1 MAHPTPTST
10 EPLSKRV
17 VAARL
22 TIAFALNLIPALIT
36 AAIAGLLVAVFHPG
50 SAFLPAVLR
59 GSFVAAFGAYGFL
72 ATAYVA

>member
-1 MAHPTPTST
+1 LSIRELGETMAATPT
-10 EPLSKRV
+10 LS
-17 VAARL
+17 
-22 TIAFALNLIPALIT
+22 
-36 AAIAGLLVAVFHPG
+36 IAGLLVAVFHPG

>member
-10 EPLSKRV
+10 EPLSNRV

-22 TIAFALNLIPALIT
+22 AIAFALNLIPSLIT
-36 AAIAGLLVAVFHPG
+36 AALAGLLIAAVHPG
-50 SAFLPAVLR
+50 SALLPGVLR